1 MTKSIIPYDKTL
13 PFIEGRRPHLKP
25 DSYLVKDGATFKVMQ
40 GRRSS
45 NMLLVDKLRA
55 DIDSWRESGYPGI
68 TETTRD
74 LLTYWF
80 EQDHFVSGN
89 RFRYYFAQRE
99 AIETIIFLVEVK
111 KYTDLIPV
119 IKEYASIERP
129 DVFGDAVSFQ
139 ESVDGK
145 RSIRRYVPE
154 LKAEITQDLPE
165 SNLLRYAFK
174 MATGSGK
181 TVVMAL
187 VMVWSYFNRRKEK
200 MVNLSDNFLV
210 VAPNVIVLERLLKD
224 FADNKIFNQLPLIPP
239 YLRSEWLPKVITRGD
254 STLPSSTGNIL
265 VQNIQQLYQ
274 SRANDNWKPEN
285 VVQEIL
291 GKPPTKDIT
300 KPTISVLHHLKNL
313 PNLIVINDEAHHVH
327 DDDLEWN
334 KTLLTLHHTIDGGL
348 KLWLDFSATPKNQ
361 NGTYFPWIIV
371 DYPLAQAVEDTI
383 VKAPIII
390 HRVDKKEPEQVTQ
403 DNVTEVYQAWIV
415 AALERWRI
423 HTEFYESLG
432 KKPVLFIMAEKN
444 AFADKIAEMLSKKN
458 GIKPE
463 EILVIHTDNSGNIR
477 SSDIDKLREIARK
490 IDEPENKIRIVV
502 SVMMLREGWDV
513 QNVTVVLGLRPFSAK
528 ANILPEQA
536 VGRGLRIITGI
547 SPDSRQTLEVI
558 GNSVFEKLVRELE
571 TEGVGI
577 STFDEAPP
585 LPVKIQPQKSR
596 LSLNIEIPQTEL
608 LYSHNYRQLSNI
620 DPLSIDSLL
629 ESNIIIEDEKIKLRM
644 EFATT
649 ETEVGLATIDVGSY
663 LPTGGE
669 LVSRITNRVI
679 KETRLISSDF
689 SELYPKVRTYIE
701 NKCFAKR
708 VDLEDGKVRAK
719 LRSETTQK
727 AITSILS
734 KAFGQAVV
742 VKNPIRLKSSPISL
756 ADTPSFVWRRKYV
769 KCKRT
774 IFNYVATFNDFE
786 SSVAQFLDDS
796 NDIVKFAALAETFTG
811 FKIDYLSTRGAIR
824 FYYPDFV
831 AVQKTSKGVTNW
843 IIETKGREYEDTD
856 KKDAAIVKWC
866 EDISKTLGQDWKAVK
881 ISQSLFEKRKYRNFE
896 DLVRAVSANNQT
908 KNTDRIYRNTRLFE

>member
-1 MTKSIIPYDKTL
+1 VTKPIIPYDKDL
-13 PFIEGRRPHLKP
+13 PFIEGRFPHLKP
-25 DSYLVKDGATFKVMQ
+25 DSYLVKDGKTYKLVS

-45 NMLLVDKLRA
+45 NMLLVDKLRS
-55 DIDSWRESGYPGI
+55 DVDLWRESGYPGV

-80 EQDHFVSGN
+80 EQDHFVNGN

-99 AIETIIFLVEVK
+99 AIETIIFLIEVK
-111 KYTDLIPV
+111 KYTDLVPV
-119 IKEYASIERP
+119 IKEYAVIKKP
-129 DVFGDAVSFQ
+129 DVLGDAISFQ

-145 RSIRRYVPE
+145 RSIRRYIPE
-154 LKAEITQDLPE
+154 FKDEITQDLPE
-165 SNLLRYAFK
+165 PNLLRYAFK

-187 VMVWSYFNRRKEK
+187 LMVWSYLNKRREN
-200 MVNLSDNFLV
+200 MTQLSENFLV

-239 YLRSEWLPKVITRGD
+239 YLKNEWLPKVITRGD
-254 STLPSSTGNIL
+254 SSMPSTTGNIF
-265 VQNIQQLYQ
+265 VQNIQQLYE
-274 SRANDNWKPEN
+274 SRANDNWTPEN

-291 GKPPTKDIT
+291 GKPPGKDIT
-300 KPTISVLHHLKNL
+300 KPSISVLHHLKNL
-313 PNLIVINDEAHHVH
+313 PSLIVINDEAHHVH

-403 DNVTEVYQAWIV
+403 ENVTEVYQAWIV
-415 AALERWRI
+415 AALERWKE
-423 HTEFYESLG
+423 HTRFYESLS

-444 AFADKIAEMLSKKN
+444 AFADKIADMLTKKK

-463 EILVIHTDNSGNIR
+463 EVLVIHTDNSGNIR
-477 SSDIDKLREIARK
+477 SADIDKLRKTARE

-558 GNSVFEKLVRELE
+558 GNSEFEKLVRVLE
-571 TEGVGI
+571 TEGVGV
-577 STFDEAPP
+577 STFSEPPP

-608 LYSHNYRQLSNI
+608 LYSHNYRQLSSI

-629 ESNIIIEDEKIKLRM
+629 DSHIVIEDEKIKLRM

-649 ETEVGLATIDVGSY
+649 ETEVGMTTVDIGPY

-669 LVSRITNRVI
+669 LASQITNRVI

-689 SELYPKVRTYIE
+689 SQLYPIVRKYLESKCFGKQVDIENRKVRTI
-701 NKCFAKR
+701 
-708 VDLEDGKVRAK
+708 
-719 LRSETTQK
+719 LRNETSQK

-756 ADTPSFVWRRKYV
+756 AETTSFVWRRKYL
-769 KCKRT
+769 KCKKT

-786 SSVAQFLDDS
+786 SSFAQFLDDS
-796 NDIVKFAALAETFTG
+796 DDIEKFAALAETFTG

-831 AVQKTSKGVTNW
+831 AVQKTPKGFTNW

-866 EDISKTLGQDWKAVK
+866 KDISKTLNQDWRAIK
-881 ISQSLFEKRKYRNFE
+881 ISQQLFEKRQYHNFQ
-896 DLVRAVSANNQT
+896 DLVRSVIANS
-908 KNTDRIYRNTRLFE
+908 KNKSTDRAKNTRLFE